1 MSLLAQINEPEFIAG
16 IYTGK
21 KLTSFNPW
29 VLNWLLSSCLAK
41 ATVLLLIM
49 CLRELTSLSGISSLS
64 RADAKRII
72 WMEDSWRFLNQ
83 FLLVPSFSIMC
94 SSCFVRILFCSSCL
108 SAWRKIVVFRR
119 LRTAELE
126 RSAAGGGG
134 KPPGT
139 AAQGNPPEGIM
150 QARCLS
156 ILKHSR
162 SESVGLKMMPIALTW
177 SAPIPQGQRMK
188 SPA

>member
-1 MSLLAQINEPEFIAG
+1 MGFELDIEFLFGKSHRLAVNYALEES
-16 IYTGK
+16 TG
-21 KLTSFNPW
+21 
-29 VLNWLLSSCLAK
+29 
-41 ATVLLLIM
+41 
-49 CLRELTSLSGISSLS
+49 LSGISLLS

-72 WMEDSWRFLNQ
+72 WMEDSCRFLNW

-94 SSCFVRILFCSSCL
+94 SSCCSS
-108 SAWRKIVVFRR
+108 AWCEIVVFRR

-134 KPPGT
+134 KPPRT

-150 QARCLS
+150 QAWCLS
-156 ILKHSR
+156 ILKRSR
-162 SESVGLKMMPIALTW
+162 LESVGLKMMPIALTQ
-177 SAPIPQGQRMK
+177 SAPIPQAQRMK